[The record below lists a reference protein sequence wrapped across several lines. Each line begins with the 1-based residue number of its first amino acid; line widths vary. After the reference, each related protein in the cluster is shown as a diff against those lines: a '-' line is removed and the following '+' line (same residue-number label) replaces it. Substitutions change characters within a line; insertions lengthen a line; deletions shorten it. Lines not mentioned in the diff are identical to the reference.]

1 MVNIFNSSKDNENDD
16 EAIKQIHEDLQEII
30 QELKIS
36 NTQAMVH
43 NALLLLESQYNTP
56 DSIIS
61 IDEIKHYYTII
72 ANYLFADLQ

>member
-16 EAIKQIHEDLQEII
+16 EAIKQIHEDLQEIV
-30 QELKIS
+30 QELKIN

-56 DSIIS
+56 DSIMN